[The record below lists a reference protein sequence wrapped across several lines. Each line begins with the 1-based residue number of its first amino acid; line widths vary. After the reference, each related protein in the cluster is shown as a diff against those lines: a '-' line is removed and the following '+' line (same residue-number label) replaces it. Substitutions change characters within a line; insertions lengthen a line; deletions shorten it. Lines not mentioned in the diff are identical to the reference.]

1 MTIDT
6 SAVRTST
13 VNPSSVNTSTVNA
26 SSVNT
31 SPVNASSVDTSSAGA
46 PDVVVIGGGTGGYST
61 ALRAAALGLDVVL
74 VERDK
79 VGGTC
84 LHRGCIP
91 SKALLHAAELVDGIT
106 EARERWGVKATLD
119 SVDWSALVATRDDI
133 VARNHQGVEAHLA
146 HAGVRVVRGS
156 ARLTGP
162 RTVRVEATGRIEAT
176 GRVEGMGRVEGTRAD
191 FVPGVHDL
199 TARRGIVLATG
210 SRPRTL
216 PGLAPDGRRV
226 VTSDD
231 ALFAPGL
238 PASVLVLGGG
248 AIGVEYAS
256 FHRSMGAEV
265 TLVEAA
271 DRIVPSED
279 ADVSRYLTR
288 GLRKRGI
295 DVLAG
300 ARLLDATVLENGV
313 RARVRTARDETRT
326 VEAERL
332 LVAVGRTPVTD
343 GLDLAAAGLAADER
357 GFVVPADWA
366 RLETAVPGI
375 HVVGDLLPPP
385 SPGLAHAS
393 FAEGLLVA
401 ETLAG
406 RVSAPVDHRAVPRV
420 TYSSPQTAAVGLS
433 EAEARAR
440 GHEVDVNA
448 MPLTAVAKGMVHG
461 LGGLVKVVTEA
472 GGGQVLG
479 VHLVGPNVSE
489 MIAESQLIVGWDAE
503 PADVARHVHAHPT
516 LSEAVGEVFLTL
528 AGRGLHQ
535 R

>member
-6 SAVRTST
+6 GIHTS
-13 VNPSSVNTSTVNA
+13 
-26 SSVNT
+26 
-31 SPVNASSVDTSSAGA
+31 
-46 PDVVVIGGGTGGYST
+46 DVIVIGGGTGGYST
-61 ALRAAALGLDVVL
+61 ALRAASLGLDVVL

-91 SKALLHAAELVDGIT
+91 SKAMLHAAELVDGIA
-106 EARERWGVKATLD
+106 EARERWGVKATVD
-119 SVDWSALVATRDDI
+119 SVDWGALVATRDDI
-133 VARNHQGVEAHLA
+133 VARNHKGVEAHLA
-146 HAGVRVVRGS
+146 HAGVRVVRGG

-162 RTVRVEATGRIEAT
+162 RTVRVE
-176 GRVEGMGRVEGTRAD
+176 
-191 FVPGVHDL
+191 GVQDL
-199 TARRGIVLATG
+199 TARRAIVLATG
-210 SRPRTL
+210 SRPRML
-216 PGLAPDGRRV
+216 PGLVPDGRRV

-271 DRIVPSED
+271 DRIVPLED
-279 ADVSRYLTR
+279 ADVSRHLTR
-288 GLRKRGI
+288 GLKKRGI
-295 DVLAG
+295 DVQAG
-300 ARLLDATVLENGV
+300 ARLLDAELLDDGV
-313 RARVRTARDETRT
+313 RARVRTARGETRT
-326 VEAERL
+326 VTADRL
-332 LVAVGRTPVTD
+332 LVAVGRAPVTE
-343 GLDLAAAGLAADER
+343 GLDLAAAGLTTDER
-357 GFVVPADWA
+357 GFVAPADWN
-366 RLETAVPGI
+366 RLETAVPGV

-385 SPGLAHAS
+385 SLGLAHAS
-393 FAEGLLVA
+393 FEEGLLVA

-406 RVSAPVDHRAVPRV
+406 VPSAPVDYAAVPRV
-420 TYSSPQTAAVGLS
+420 TYSSPQTASVGLT

-440 GHEVDVNA
+440 GHEVAVNT

-461 LGGLVKVVTEA
+461 QGGMVKVVAEA

-479 VHLVGPNVSE
+479 VHLVGPHVSE

-535 R
+535 Q

>member
-1 MTIDT
+1 MDT
-6 SAVRTST
+6 A
-13 VNPSSVNTSTVNA
+13 
-26 SSVNT
+26 
-31 SPVNASSVDTSSAGA
+31 
-46 PDVVVIGGGTGGYST
+46 DVIVIGGGTGGYST
-61 ALRAAALGLDVVL
+61 ALRAAALGLEVVL

-91 SKALLHAAELVDGIT
+91 SKAMLHAAELVDGIA
-106 EARERWGVKATLD
+106 EARERWGVKATLEA
-119 SVDWSALVATRDDI
+119 VDWPALVATRDDI
-133 VARNHQGVEAHLA
+133 VARNHRGVEAHLA

-156 ARLTGP
+156 ARLTGS
-162 RTVRVEATGRIEAT
+162 RSVRV
-176 GRVEGMGRVEGTRAD
+176 D
-191 FVPGVHDL
+191 GVRDL
-199 TARRGIVLATG
+199 AARRGIVLATG

-216 PGLAPDGRRV
+216 PGLTPDGRRV

-231 ALFAPGL
+231 ALFAPAL
-238 PASVLVLGGG
+238 PDSVLVLGGG

-256 FHRSMGAEV
+256 FHRSMGARV

-271 DRIVPSED
+271 DRLLPLED
-279 ADVSRYLTR
+279 ADVSRHVTR
-288 GLRKRGI
+288 GLKKRGI
-295 DVLAG
+295 DVWTG
-300 ARLLDATVLENGV
+300 ARLQDAQVVADGV
-313 RARVRTARDETRT
+313 RARVRTSRGEVRA

-332 LVAVGRTPVTD
+332 LVAVGRVPVTD
-343 GLDLAAAGLAADER
+343 GLDLAAAGLATDER
-357 GFVVPADWA
+357 GFVVPADWG
-366 RLETAVPGI
+366 RLETAVPGV

-385 SPGLAHAS
+385 SLGLAHAS

-406 RVSAPVDHRAVPRV
+406 MVSAPVDYAAVPRV
-420 TYSSPQTAAVGLS
+420 TYSSPQTASVGLS

-440 GHEVDVNA
+440 GHEVDVNT

-461 LGGLVKVVTEA
+461 QGGTVKVVAEA
-472 GGGQVLG
+472 GGGRVLG
-479 VHLVGPNVSE
+479 VHLVGPHVSE

-516 LSEAVGEVFLTL
+516 LSEAVGEAFLTL

-535 R
+535 Q

>member
-6 SAVRTST
+6 GIHTS
-13 VNPSSVNTSTVNA
+13 
-26 SSVNT
+26 
-31 SPVNASSVDTSSAGA
+31 
-46 PDVVVIGGGTGGYST
+46 DVIVIGGGTGGYST
-61 ALRAAALGLDVVL
+61 ALRAASLGLDVVL

-91 SKALLHAAELVDGIT
+91 SKAMLHAAELVDGIT
-106 EARERWGVKATLD
+106 EARERWGVKATVD
-119 SVDWSALVATRDDI
+119 SVDWGALVATRDDI
-133 VARNHQGVEAHLA
+133 VARNHKGVEAHLA

-156 ARLTGP
+156 ARLTGA
-162 RTVRVEATGRIEAT
+162 RTVRVEGVRTDDAGAH
-176 GRVEGMGRVEGTRAD
+176 GGVA
-191 FVPGVHDL
+191 PGVRDL
-199 TARRGIVLATG
+199 VARRGIVLATG

-248 AIGVEYAS
+248 AIGAEYAS

-271 DRIVPSED
+271 DRIVPLED
-279 ADVSRYLTR
+279 ADVSRHLTR
-288 GLRKRGI
+288 GLKKRGI
-295 DVLAG
+295 DVQAG
-300 ARLLDATVLENGV
+300 ARLLDAELLDGGV
-313 RARVRTARDETRT
+313 RARVRTARGETRT
-326 VEAERL
+326 VAADRL
-332 LVAVGRTPVTD
+332 LVAVGRAPVTE
-343 GLDLAAAGLAADER
+343 GLGLEAAGLTTDER
-357 GFVVPADWA
+357 GFVVPADWR
-366 RLETAVPGI
+366 RLETAVPGV

-385 SPGLAHAS
+385 SLGLAHAS

-406 RVSAPVDHRAVPRV
+406 LESAPVDYAAVPRV
-420 TYSSPQTAAVGLS
+420 TYSSPQTASVGLS

-440 GHEVDVNA
+440 GHEVDVDT

-461 LGGLVKVVTEA
+461 QGGMVKVVAEA

-479 VHLVGPNVSE
+479 VHLVGPHVSE

-535 R
+535 Q

>member
-1 MTIDT
+1 M
-6 SAVRTST
+6 
-13 VNPSSVNTSTVNA
+13 NTH
-26 SSVNT
+26 
-31 SPVNASSVDTSSAGA
+31 
-46 PDVVVIGGGTGGYST
+46 DVIVIGGGTGGYST
-61 ALRAAALGLDVVL
+61 ALRAAALGLDTAL

-91 SKALLHAAELVDGIT
+91 SKAMLHAAELVDGIT
-106 EARERWGVKATLD
+106 EARERWGVQASLGG
-119 SVDWSALVATRDDI
+119 VDWAALVATRDDI
-133 VARNHQGVEAHLA
+133 VNRNHKGVEAHLA
-146 HAGVRVVRGS
+146 HAGVRVVRGD
-156 ARLTGP
+156 ARLTGA
-162 RTVRVEATGRIEAT
+162 RTVRVDGAL
-176 GRVEGMGRVEGTRAD
+176 
-191 FVPGVHDL
+191 DL
-199 TARRGIVLATG
+199 TARRGVVLATG

-216 PGLAPDGRRV
+216 PGLAPDGRHV

-271 DRIVPSED
+271 DRIVPLED
-279 ADVSRYLTR
+279 ADVGRHLTR
-288 GLRKRGI
+288 GLKRRGV
-295 DVLAG
+295 DVRVG
-300 ARLLDATVLENGV
+300 ARLADAEVLDDGV
-313 RARVRTARDETRT
+313 RAWVRTSRGETVT

-332 LVAVGRTPVTD
+332 LVAVGRAPVTE
-343 GLDLAAAGLAADER
+343 GLDLAAAGLETDRR
-357 GFVVPADWA
+357 GFVVPADWD

-385 SPGLAHAS
+385 SLGLAHAS

-406 RVSAPVDHRAVPRV
+406 VPSAPVDYAAVPRV
-420 TYSSPQTAAVGLS
+420 TYSAPQTAAVGLG

-440 GHEVDVNA
+440 GYEVAVDV

-461 LGGLVKVVTEA
+461 QGGMVKVVAEQE
-472 GGGQVLG
+472 GGRVLG
-479 VHLVGPNVSE
+479 VHLVGPHVSE

-503 PADVARHVHAHPT
+503 PSDVARHIHAHPT
-516 LSEAVGEVFLTL
+516 LSEAVGEAFLTL
-528 AGRGLHQ
+528 AGRALHQ

>member
-1 MTIDT
+1 MST
-6 SAVRTST
+6 RTT
-13 VNPSSVNTSTVNA
+13 NTT
-26 SSVNT
+26 
-31 SPVNASSVDTSSAGA
+31 
-46 PDVVVIGGGTGGYST
+46 DVLVIGGGTGGYST

-91 SKALLHAAELVDGIT
+91 SKAMLHAAELVDGIA
-106 EARERWGVKATLD
+106 EARERWGVRATLD
-119 SVDWSALVATRDDI
+119 SVDWAALVATRDDI
-133 VARNHQGVEAHLA
+133 VARNHKGVEAHLA

-156 ARLTGP
+156 ARLTGT
-162 RTVRVEATGRIEAT
+162 RTVRVEGVRTGLAPGALTETA
-176 GRVEGMGRVEGTRAD
+176 
-191 FVPGVHDL
+191 PGVRDF
-199 TARRGIVLATG
+199 TVRRGIVLATG

-216 PGLAPDGRRV
+216 PGLVPDGRRV

-271 DRIVPSED
+271 DRIVSLED
-279 ADVSRYLTR
+279 ADVSRHLTR
-288 GLRKRGI
+288 GLKKRGI
-295 DVLAG
+295 DVRAG
-300 ARLLDATVLENGV
+300 ARLLDAQVRENGV
-313 RARVRTARDETRT
+313 HARVRTARGETRT
-326 VEAERL
+326 VDAERL
-332 LVAVGRTPVTD
+332 LVAVGRAPVTE
-343 GLDLAAAGLAADER
+343 GLGLEAAGLTPDER
-357 GFVVPADWA
+357 GFVVPADWK

-401 ETLAG
+401 EALAG
-406 RVSAPVDHRAVPRV
+406 LPSGSVDYAAVPRV

-433 EAEARAR
+433 ETEARAR
-440 GHEVDVNA
+440 GREVAVNT

-461 LGGLVKVVTEA
+461 RGGMVKVVAEA
-472 GGGQVLG
+472 GGGPVLG
-479 VHLVGPNVSE
+479 VHMVGPNVSE

-503 PADVARHVHAHPT
+503 PSDVARHVHAHPT

-535 R
+535 Q

>member
-1 MTIDT
+1 MSDMNSGGTGT
-6 SAVRTST
+6 
-13 VNPSSVNTSTVNA
+13 
-26 SSVNT
+26 
-31 SPVNASSVDTSSAGA
+31 GA
-46 PDVVVIGGGTGGYST
+46 ARGGETDVIVIGGGTGGYST
-61 ALRAAALGLDVVL
+61 ALRAASLGLRVVL
-74 VERDK
+74 AERDL

-91 SKALLHAAELVDGIT
+91 SKAMLHAAELVDGIA

-119 SVDWSALVATRDDI
+119 SVDWGALTATRDDI
-133 VARNHQGVEAHLA
+133 VTRNHRGVEGHLER
-146 HAGVRVVRGS
+146 AGVRVVRGS

-162 RTVRVEATGRIEAT
+162 RSVYVEAPDGGE
-176 GRVEGMGRVEGTRAD
+176 
-191 FVPGVHDL
+191 F

-210 SRPRTL
+210 SRPRLL
-216 PGLAPDGRRV
+216 PGLVPDGRTV

-238 PASVLVLGGG
+238 PDSVLVLGGG

-256 FHRSMGAEV
+256 FHRSMGARV

-271 DRIVPSED
+271 GRLLPLED
-279 ADVSRYLTR
+279 EDVSRHLAR
-288 GLRKRGI
+288 GLKKRGI
-295 DVLAG
+295 TV
-300 ARLLDATVLENGV
+300 RTDATLTGAEVTGTGV
-313 RARVRTARDETRT
+313 RATVRTRGGEET

-332 LVAVGRTPVTD
+332 LVAVGRAPVTD
-343 GLDLAAAGLAADER
+343 GLDLAAAGLATDAR
-357 GFVVPADWA
+357 GFVPPADWS

-406 RVSAPVDHRAVPRV
+406 VPSRPVDHATVPRV
-420 TYSSPQTAAVGLS
+420 TYSSPQTASVGLT

-440 GHEVDVNA
+440 GLEVRVNT

-461 LGGLVKVVTEA
+461 QGGIVKVVAAADGA
-472 GGGQVLG
+472 GGEATGTVLG
-479 VHLVGPNVSE
+479 VHLVGPHVSE
-489 MIAESQLIVGWDAE
+489 MIAESQLIVAWDAE
-503 PADVARHVHAHPT
+503 PSDVAQHIHAHPT
-516 LSEAVGEVFLTL
+516 LSEAVGEAFLTL

-535 R
+535 H

>member
-1 MTIDT
+1 MDT
-6 SAVRTST
+6 A
-13 VNPSSVNTSTVNA
+13 
-26 SSVNT
+26 
-31 SPVNASSVDTSSAGA
+31 
-46 PDVVVIGGGTGGYST
+46 DVIVIGGGTGGYST

-91 SKALLHAAELVDGIT
+91 SKAMLHAAELVDGIA

-119 SVDWSALVATRDDI
+119 AVDWPALVATRDDI
-133 VARNHQGVEAHLA
+133 VTRNHRGVEAHLA

-156 ARLTGP
+156 ARLTGT
-162 RTVRVEATGRIEAT
+162 RTVRVEGSQGEP
-176 GRVEGMGRVEGTRAD
+176 TR
-191 FVPGVHDL
+191 GVHDFG
-199 TARRGIVLATG
+199 ARRGIVLATG
-210 SRPRTL
+210 SRPRAL
-216 PGLAPDGRRV
+216 PGLVPDGRRV

-271 DRIVPSED
+271 DRIVPLED
-279 ADVSRYLTR
+279 TDVSRHLSR
-288 GLRKRGI
+288 GLKKRGI
-295 DVLAG
+295 DVQVG
-300 ARLLDATVLENGV
+300 ARLLDAEVLDDGV
-313 RARVRTARDETRT
+313 HARVRGARGETRT

-332 LVAVGRTPVTD
+332 LVAVGREPVTD
-343 GLDLAAAGLAADER
+343 GLDLAAAGLATDAR

-406 RVSAPVDHRAVPRV
+406 TVSAPVDYAAVPRV
-420 TYSSPQTAAVGLS
+420 TYSAPQTAAVGLS

-440 GHEVDVNA
+440 GHEVDVNT

-461 LGGLVKVVTEA
+461 QGGMVKVVAEA
-472 GGGQVLG
+472 GGGRVLG
-479 VHLVGPNVSE
+479 VHLVGPHVSE
-489 MIAESQLIVGWDAE
+489 MVAESQLIVGWDAE
-503 PADVARHVHAHPT
+503 PADVARHVHPHPT
-516 LSEAVGEVFLTL
+516 LSEAVGEAFLTL

-535 R
+535 Q

>member
-1 MTIDT
+1 MHETDII
-6 SAVRTST
+6 
-13 VNPSSVNTSTVNA
+13 
-26 SSVNT
+26 
-31 SPVNASSVDTSSAGA
+31 
-46 PDVVVIGGGTGGYST
+46 VIGGGTGGYST

-74 VERDK
+74 AERDL

-91 SKALLHAAELVDGIT
+91 SKAMLHAAELVDGIA
-106 EARERWGVKATLD
+106 EARERWGVKATLEA
-119 SVDWSALVATRDDI
+119 VDWSALTATRDDI
-133 VARNHQGVEAHLA
+133 VARNHRGVEGHLS

-156 ARLTGP
+156 AALTGA
-162 RTVRVEATGRIEAT
+162 RTVRVEPTGAGPDAGAGGEW
-176 GRVEGMGRVEGTRAD
+176 
-191 FVPGVHDL
+191 

-216 PGLAPDGRRV
+216 PGSPPDGRRV

-231 ALFAPGL
+231 ALYAPGL

-256 FHRSMGAEV
+256 LHRSMGADV

-271 DRIVPSED
+271 DRLLPLED
-279 ADVSRYLTR
+279 ADVSRHLTR
-288 GLRKRGI
+288 GLKKRGI
-295 DVLAG
+295 EVLTG
-300 ARLLDATVLENGV
+300 ARLEHAEPLPDGV
-313 RARVRTARDETRT
+313 RVTVRPTRGEPRT
-326 VEAERL
+326 LDVERL
-332 LVAVGRTPVTD
+332 LVAVGRAPVTD
-343 GLDLAAAGLAADER
+343 GLNLGAAGLATDDR
-357 GFVVPADWA
+357 GFVAPADWA

-385 SPGLAHAS
+385 SLGLAHAS

-406 RVSAPVDHRAVPRV
+406 LSPRPLDYATVPRV

-433 EAEARAR
+433 EAQARER
-440 GHEVDVNA
+440 GHDVVTNT

-461 LGGLVKVVTEA
+461 QGGMVKVVAERAA
-472 GGGQVLG
+472 GGGAGQVLG
-479 VHLVGPNVSE
+479 VHLVGPHVSE
-489 MIAESQLIVGWDAE
+489 MVAESQLIVGWDAD
-503 PADVARHVHAHPT
+503 PADVAEHIHPHPT

-535 R
+535 I

>member
-1 MTIDT
+1 M
-6 SAVRTST
+6 V
-13 VNPSSVNTSTVNA
+13 VMNTPQA
-26 SSVNT
+26 
-31 SPVNASSVDTSSAGA
+31 VDTT
-46 PDVVVIGGGTGGYST
+46 DVIVVGGGTGGYST

-91 SKALLHAAELVDGIT
+91 SKAMLHAAELVDGIA

-119 SVDWSALVATRDDI
+119 SVDWAALVATRDDI
-133 VARNHQGVEAHLA
+133 VTRNHRGVEGHLA

-162 RTVRVEATGRIEAT
+162 RSVRVEGVREDSAPGAS
-176 GRVEGMGRVEGTRAD
+176 GAPVPGTRRGPA
-191 FVPGVHDL
+191 PGVRDL
-199 TARRGIVLATG
+199 SARRGIVLATG

-216 PGLAPDGRRV
+216 PGLTPDGRRV

-256 FHRSMGAEV
+256 FHRSMGARV

-271 DRIVPSED
+271 DRLVPLED
-279 ADVSRYLTR
+279 ADVSRHLTR
-288 GLRKRGI
+288 GLKKRGI
-295 DVLAG
+295 DVQAG
-300 ARLLDATVLENGV
+300 ARLLDAEVLDDGV
-313 RARVRTARDETRT
+313 RAQVRTARGEVRT

-332 LVAVGRTPVTD
+332 LVAVGRVPVTD
-343 GLDLAAAGLAADER
+343 GLDLAAAGLATDER
-357 GFVVPADWA
+357 GFVAPADWR
-366 RLETAVPGI
+366 RLETAVPGV

-406 RVSAPVDHRAVPRV
+406 VVSAPVDYAAVPRV

-440 GHEVDVNA
+440 GHEVEVNS

-461 LGGLVKVVTEA
+461 QGGTVKVVAEA

-479 VHLVGPNVSE
+479 VHLVGPHVSE
-489 MIAESQLIVGWDAE
+489 MIAESQLIVGWDAQ
-503 PADVARHVHAHPT
+503 PDDVARHIHAHPT
-516 LSEAVGEVFLTL
+516 LSEAVGEAFLTL

-535 R
+535 Q

>member
-1 MTIDT
+1 MDN
-6 SAVRTST
+6 SRDPST
-13 VNPSSVNTSTVNA
+13 A
-26 SSVNT
+26 
-31 SPVNASSVDTSSAGA
+31 
-46 PDVVVIGGGTGGYST
+46 DVVVIGGGTGGYST

-91 SKALLHAAELVDGIT
+91 SKAMLHAAELVDGIA
-106 EARERWGVKATLD
+106 EARERWGVKASLD
-119 SVDWSALVATRDDI
+119 AVDWSALVATRDDI
-133 VARNHQGVEAHLA
+133 VTRNHRGVEAHLA

-156 ARLTGP
+156 ARLTGK
-162 RTVRVEATGRIEAT
+162 RTVRVEGVRENSTPGVSSQHAPGAHNPATGAPTEPAP
-176 GRVEGMGRVEGTRAD
+176 RA
-191 FVPGVHDL
+191 HDL
-199 TARRGIVLATG
+199 AARRGIVLATG

-216 PGLAPDGRRV
+216 PGLEPDGRRV

-271 DRIVPSED
+271 DRIVPLED
-279 ADVSRYLTR
+279 ADVSRHLTR
-288 GLRKRGI
+288 GLKKRGI
-295 DVLAG
+295 DVQAG
-300 ARLLDATVLENGV
+300 ARLLDAELLGNGV
-313 RARVRTARDETRT
+313 RARVRTARGETRT
-326 VEAERL
+326 VEVERL
-332 LVAVGRTPVTD
+332 LVAVGRAPVTE
-343 GLDLAAAGLAADER
+343 GLHLAAAGLGTETR
-357 GFVVPADWA
+357 GFVAPADWA
-366 RLETAVPGI
+366 RLETAVSGV

-385 SPGLAHAS
+385 SLGLAHAS

-406 RVSAPVDHRAVPRV
+406 VESVPVDYASVPRV
-420 TYSSPQTAAVGLS
+420 DVLVPADRGRGAERGGGTRAWARGRRQHHAADGGG
-433 EAEARAR
+433 EGHGARAGR
-440 GHEVDVNA
+440 HGEG
-448 MPLTAVAKGMVHG
+448 VA
-461 LGGLVKVVTEA
+461 EA

-479 VHLVGPNVSE
+479 VHLVGPHVSE
-489 MIAESQLIVGWDAE
+489 MIAESQLIVGWDAY
-503 PADVARHVHAHPT
+503 ASDVARHVHPHPT
-516 LSEAVGEVFLTL
+516 LSEAVGEAFLTL

-535 R
+535 Q

>member
-1 MTIDT
+1 M
-6 SAVRTST
+6 ST
-13 VNPSSVNTSTVNA
+13 WTTNTT
-26 SSVNT
+26 
-31 SPVNASSVDTSSAGA
+31 
-46 PDVVVIGGGTGGYST
+46 DVLVIGGGTGGYST

-74 VERDK
+74 VERDM

-91 SKALLHAAELVDGIT
+91 SKAMLHAAELVDGIA

-119 SVDWSALVATRDDI
+119 SIDWAALVATRDDI
-133 VARNHQGVEAHLA
+133 VARNHKGVEAHLA

-156 ARLTGP
+156 ARLTGT
-162 RTVRVEATGRIEAT
+162 RAVRVEGVRTDTDSAPGTLDVHAQDPHASVTRPRTGSAPGAHPGSTPSARLGSAL
-176 GRVEGMGRVEGTRAD
+176 GVRD
-191 FVPGVHDL
+191 FTV
-199 TARRGIVLATG
+199 RRGIVLATG

-216 PGLAPDGRRV
+216 PGLVPDGRRV

-238 PASVLVLGGG
+238 PASVLVVGGG

-271 DRIVPSED
+271 DRIVPLED
-279 ADVSRYLTR
+279 ADVSRHLTR
-288 GLRKRGI
+288 GLKKRGI
-295 DVLAG
+295 DVQTG
-300 ARLLDATVLENGV
+300 ARLLDAEVLESGV
-313 RARVRTARDETRT
+313 RARVRTGRGEIRT

-332 LVAVGRTPVTD
+332 LVAVGRAPVTEGL
-343 GLDLAAAGLAADER
+343 GLDAAGLTTDAR
-357 GFVVPADWA
+357 GFVVPADWN
-366 RLETAVPGI
+366 RLETAVPGV

-406 RVSAPVDHRAVPRV
+406 RVSAPVDYAAVPRV
-420 TYSSPQTAAVGLS
+420 TYSSPQTASVGLT
-433 EAEARAR
+433 ETEARAR
-440 GHEVDVNA
+440 GRAVEVNT

-461 LGGLVKVVTEA
+461 QGGLVKVVAEA

-535 R
+535 Q

>member
-1 MTIDT
+1 M
-6 SAVRTST
+6 
-13 VNPSSVNTSTVNA
+13 NSSNV
-26 SSVNT
+26 
-31 SPVNASSVDTSSAGA
+31 VDS
-46 PDVVVIGGGTGGYST
+46 PDVIVIGGGTGGYST
-61 ALRAAALGLDVVL
+61 ALRAAALGLEVVL

-91 SKALLHAAELVDGIT
+91 SKAMLHAAELVDGIA
-106 EARERWGVKATLD
+106 EARARWGVKATLD
-119 SVDWSALVATRDDI
+119 TVDWPALVATRDDI
-133 VARNHQGVEAHLA
+133 VARNHRGVEAHLA
-146 HAGVRVVRGS
+146 HAGVQVVRGS

-162 RTVRVEATGRIEAT
+162 RSVRVEGVSGE
-176 GRVEGMGRVEGTRAD
+176 
-191 FVPGVHDL
+191 PGGYDL
-199 TARRGIVLATG
+199 SARRGLVLATG

-256 FHRSMGAEV
+256 FHRSLGADV

-271 DRIVPSED
+271 DRIVPLED
-279 ADVSRYLTR
+279 ADVSRHLTR
-288 GLRKRGI
+288 GLNKRGI
-295 DVLAG
+295 DVRAG
-300 ARLLDATVLENGV
+300 SRLLDAEVLDAGV
-313 RARVRTARDETRT
+313 SARVRTARGETLT

-332 LVAVGRTPVTD
+332 LVAVGRAPATD
-343 GLDLAAAGLAADER
+343 GLDLAAAGLTTDGR
-357 GFVVPADWA
+357 GFVVPADWD

-385 SPGLAHAS
+385 SLGLAHAS

-406 RVSAPVDHRAVPRV
+406 VPSAPVDYAAVPRV

-440 GHEVDVNA
+440 GLEVETNS

-461 LGGLVKVVTEA
+461 QGGMVKAVTEA
-472 GGGQVLG
+472 GGGRALG
-479 VHLVGPNVSE
+479 VHLVGPHVSE

-503 PADVARHVHAHPT
+503 PSDVARHIHPHPT
-516 LSEAVGEVFLTL
+516 LSEAVGEAFLTL

>member
-1 MTIDT
+1 MDT
-6 SAVRTST
+6 A
-13 VNPSSVNTSTVNA
+13 
-26 SSVNT
+26 
-31 SPVNASSVDTSSAGA
+31 
-46 PDVVVIGGGTGGYST
+46 DVIVIGGGTGGYST
-61 ALRAAALGLDVVL
+61 ALRAAALGLEVVL

-79 VGGTC
+79 IGGTC

-91 SKALLHAAELVDGIT
+91 SKAMLHAAELVDGIA

-119 SVDWSALVATRDDI
+119 TVDWPALVATRDDI
-133 VARNHQGVEAHLA
+133 VTRNHRGVEAHLA
-146 HAGVRVVRGS
+146 HAGVRVVRAS

-162 RTVRVEATGRIEAT
+162 RTVRVED
-176 GRVEGMGRVEGTRAD
+176 VRAD
-191 FVPGVHDL
+191 QVDDGVHAL

-216 PGLAPDGRRV
+216 PGLVPDGRRV

-238 PASVLVLGGG
+238 PESVLVLGGG

-271 DRIVPSED
+271 DRIVPLED
-279 ADVSRYLTR
+279 ADVSRHLTR
-288 GLRKRGI
+288 GLKKRG
-295 DVLAG
+295 VEVRAG
-300 ARLLDATVLENGV
+300 ARFLDAEVLDDGV
-313 RARVRTARDETRT
+313 RARVRTARGETLE

-332 LVAVGRTPVTD
+332 LVAVGRAPVTE
-343 GLDLAAAGLAADER
+343 GLDLGAAGLSTDAR

-385 SPGLAHAS
+385 SLGLAHAS

-406 RVSAPVDHRAVPRV
+406 LPSAPVDYAAVPRV
-420 TYSSPQTAAVGLS
+420 TYSSPQTASVGLG

-440 GHEVDVNA
+440 GHEVAVNV

-461 LGGLVKVVTEA
+461 RGGMVKVVAEA
-472 GGGQVLG
+472 GGGRVLG
-479 VHLVGPNVSE
+479 VHLVGPQVSE
-489 MIAESQLIVGWDAE
+489 MVAESQLIVGWDAE
-503 PADVARHVHAHPT
+503 PADVARHVHPHPT
-516 LSEAVGEVFLTL
+516 LSEAVGEAFLTL

-535 R
+535 Q

>member
-1 MTIDT
+1 MHETDII
-6 SAVRTST
+6 
-13 VNPSSVNTSTVNA
+13 
-26 SSVNT
+26 
-31 SPVNASSVDTSSAGA
+31 
-46 PDVVVIGGGTGGYST
+46 VIGGGTGGYST

-74 VERDK
+74 AERDL

-91 SKALLHAAELVDGIT
+91 SKAMLHAAELVDGIS

-119 SVDWSALVATRDDI
+119 AVDWSALTATRDDI
-133 VARNHQGVEAHLA
+133 VARNHRGVEGHLS
-146 HAGVRVVRGS
+146 HAGVHVVRGS
-156 ARLTGP
+156 AALTGP
-162 RTVRVEATGRIEAT
+162 RTVRIEPA
-176 GRVEGMGRVEGTRAD
+176 GTA
-191 FVPGVHDL
+191 PGAGGGAGAGGEW

-256 FHRSMGAEV
+256 LHRSMGADV

-271 DRIVPSED
+271 DRLLPLED
-279 ADVSRYLTR
+279 ADVSRHLTR
-288 GLRKRGI
+288 GLKKRGI
-295 DVLAG
+295 EVLTG
-300 ARLLDATVLENGV
+300 ARLEHAEPYADGV
-313 RARVRTARDETRT
+313 RATIRPARGEPRALDTQ
-326 VEAERL
+326 RL
-332 LVAVGRTPVTD
+332 LVAVGRAPVTD
-343 GLDLAAAGLAADER
+343 GLNLGAAGLTTDDR
-357 GFVVPADWA
+357 GFVAPADWS

-385 SPGLAHAS
+385 SLGLAHAS

-406 RVSAPVDHRAVPRV
+406 HSPRPQPQPAFYDTVPRV

-433 EAEARAR
+433 EAQARER
-440 GHEVDVNA
+440 GLDVVVNT

-461 LGGLVKVVTEA
+461 QGGMVKVVAERTGE
-472 GGGQVLG
+472 GTGPVLG
-479 VHLVGPNVSE
+479 VHLVGPHVSE
-489 MIAESQLIVGWDAE
+489 MVAESQLIVGWDAE
-503 PADVARHVHAHPT
+503 PSDVAQHIHPHPT
-516 LSEAVGEVFLTL
+516 LSEAVGEAFLTL

-535 R
+535 I